1 MRFATGFVGAT
12 GFAFVFDTGL
22 VGTTGFLFFVFN
34 TGFVGTTRFVFPFGA
49 AFLGTGRFVFT
60 ARFAGATDFVFRFDF
75 APLAGF
81 AGATGLPF
89 VFVAFVA
96 RVFGRD
102 AETDFGRTNKLPRGF
117 VCFCKS
123 IAPGTGYETSV
134 ERASIAA
141 VSSSIVI
148 SPST

>member
-1 MRFATGFVGAT
+1 LRFGTGFVGAT
-12 GFAFVFDTGL
+12 GFAVVFD
-22 VGTTGFLFFVFN
+22 

-49 AFLGTGRFVFT
+49 AFLGTGRFVFIARFT

-81 AGATGLPF
+81 ARATGLPF

-123 IAPGTGYETSV
+123 IAPGTGYDTSV

-141 VSSSIVI
+141 VSSLIVI

>member
-1 MRFATGFVGAT
+1 LRFGTGFVGAT
-12 GFAFVFDTGL
+12 GFAFVFD
-22 VGTTGFLFFVFN
+22 

-60 ARFAGATDFVFRFDF
+60 ARFTARFAGATDFVFRFDF

-81 AGATGLPF
+81 ARATGLPF

-102 AETDFGRTNKLPRGF
+102 AEF

-123 IAPGTGYETSV
+123 IAPGTGYDTSV